1 MMGVLLSVLSLLGLS
16 LFLWRFFSKGTIT
29 ESWLPGELHRA
40 QLQIVET
47 TYKTEHPYR
56 IAAKPDRAYRLP
68 SGELVLVELKTRPGI
83 RIFDTDIAELSLQ
96 AWVLRSL
103 GERVK
108 DHAYVAVLKHTSS
121 RPKPVRVRLMDDKA
135 CLKLIE
141 RCLELKTGVSRPGA
155 NPGKHCLTCAYQSEC
170 FRR

>member
-1 MMGVLLSVLSLLGLS
+1 MGVLLSILTLLGLS
-16 LFLWRFFSKGTIT
+16 LFFWWYFAKGTVT
-29 ESWLPGELHRA
+29 ETWLPGELHRA

-47 TYKTEHPYR
+47 TYKTEQPYR

-68 SGELVLVELKTRPGI
+68 SGELVLMELKTRPGI
-83 RIFDTDIAELSLQ
+83 RVFDTDIAELSLQ

-108 DHAYVAVLKHTSS
+108 DHAYVAVLKHRSS
-121 RPKPVRVRLMDDKA
+121 RPKPERVSLLDDKA

-141 RCLELKTGVSRPGA
+141 RCLELKTGAARPRSNA
-155 NPGKHCLTCAYQSEC
+155 SKHCLTCAYQTEC

>member
-1 MMGVLLSVLSLLGLS
+1 MEWLIFILSLLGLA
-16 LFLWRFFSKGTIT
+16 LCFWRFFAKRTVT
-29 ESWLPGELHRA
+29 ETWLPAELHRA

-47 TYKTEHPYR
+47 TYKTEQPYR

-83 RIFDTDIAELSLQ
+83 RVFDTDIAELSLQ

-121 RPKPVRVRLMDDKA
+121 CPKPVRVRLLDHKA
-135 CLKLIE
+135 CLQLIE
-141 RCLELKTGVSRPGA
+141 RCLELKTGAARPGA

-170 FRR
+170 FRG